1 MFPVCVERERER
13 EREREGLSI
22 RMSVRISDV
31 EK

>member
-1 MFPVCVERERER
+1 LSVCVERER

-22 RMSVRISDV
+22 RMSVRILDV

>member
-1 MFPVCVERERER
+1 MFPVCVERER

-22 RMSVRISDV
+22 RMSVRILDV